1 MGVMVVTEN
10 KEKMSILGLLFSD
23 YDFISLFKM
32 KSKSVNKEEYIKFLM
47 ETFKK
52 IDNEYSLI
60 DDEEK
65 KIIAKNK
72 INDIVSRLDLNSD
85 EINLNNYSWYE
96 QEDTKKLALKR

>member
-1 MGVMVVTEN
+1 MVVTEN
-10 KEKMSILGLLFSD
+10 KEEMSILGLLFSD

-32 KSKSVNKEEYIKFLM
+32 NSKSVNKEEYIKFLK

>member
-1 MGVMVVTEN
+1 MVVTEN
-10 KEKMSILGLLFSD
+10 KERMSILGLLFSD

-72 INDIVSRLDLNSD
+72 INDIVSRLDLDGD
-85 EINLNNYSWYE
+85 EIDLNNYSWYE
-96 QEDTKKLALKR
+96 QEGTKKLALRK

>member
-1 MGVMVVTEN
+1 MVVTEN

-32 KSKSVNKEEYIKFLM
+32 KSKSVNKEEYIKSLM

-65 KIIAKNK
+65 KIVAKNK

-96 QEDTKKLALKR
+96 QEDTKELALKR

>member
-1 MGVMVVTEN
+1 MVVTEN

-32 KSKSVNKEEYIKFLM
+32 KSKLVNKEEYISFLK

-72 INDIVSRLDLNSD
+72 INDIVLRLDLNSD

>member
-1 MGVMVVTEN
+1 MVVTEN
-10 KEKMSILGLLFSD
+10 KEEMSILGLLFSD

-32 KSKSVNKEEYIKFLM
+32 KSKSVNKEEYIKFLK

-96 QEDTKKLALKR
+96 QGDTKKLALKR

>member
-1 MGVMVVTEN
+1 MVVTEN

-32 KSKSVNKEEYIKFLM
+32 KSKSVNKEEYIKSLM
-47 ETFKK
+47 KTFKK

-72 INDIVSRLDLNSD
+72 INDIVSRLNLNSD

-96 QEDTKKLALKR
+96 QENTKKLALKR

>member
-1 MGVMVVTEN
+1 MVVTEN

-23 YDFISLFKM
+23 YDFTILFKM
-32 KSKSVNKEEYIKFLM
+32 KSKSVNKEEYIKSLM

-96 QEDTKKLALKR
+96 QGDTKKLALKR

>member
-1 MGVMVVTEN
+1 MVVTEN
-10 KEKMSILGLLFSD
+10 KEEMSILGLLFSD

-32 KSKSVNKEEYIKFLM
+32 KSKSVNKEEYIKFLT

>member
-1 MGVMVVTEN
+1 MVVTEN
-10 KEKMSILGLLFSD
+10 KEEMSILGLLFSD

-72 INDIVSRLDLNSD
+72 INDIVSRLDLDGD
-85 EINLNNYSWYE
+85 EIDLNNYSWYE
-96 QEDTKKLALKR
+96 QEGTKKLALKR

>member
-1 MGVMVVTEN
+1 MVVTEN

-32 KSKSVNKEEYIKFLM
+32 KSKSVNKEEYIKLLM

-52 IDNEYSLI
+52 IDNEYLLI
-60 DDEEK
+60 YDEEK

-72 INDIVSRLDLNSD
+72 INDIVLRLDLNSD

-96 QEDTKKLALKR
+96 QEDTKKLALRK

>member
-1 MGVMVVTEN
+1 MVVTEN
-10 KEKMSILGLLFSD
+10 KEEMSILGLLFSD

-32 KSKSVNKEEYIKFLM
+32 KSKSVNKEEYIKFLK

-96 QEDTKKLALKR
+96 QENTKKLALKR

>member
-1 MGVMVVTEN
+1 MVVTEN

-32 KSKSVNKEEYIKFLM
+32 KSKLVNKEEYINFLK

-72 INDIVSRLDLNSD
+72 INDIVSKLDLNSD

>member
-1 MGVMVVTEN
+1 MVVTEN
-10 KEKMSILGLLFSD
+10 KEEMSILGLLFSD

-72 INDIVSRLDLNSD
+72 INDIVSRLDLDGD
-85 EINLNNYSWYE
+85 EIDLNNYSWYE
-96 QEDTKKLALKR
+96 QEDTKKLELKK

>member
-1 MGVMVVTEN
+1 MVVTEN

-23 YDFISLFKM
+23 YDFTSLFKM

>member
-1 MGVMVVTEN
+1 MVVTEN

-23 YDFISLFKM
+23 YDFTSLFKM
-32 KSKSVNKEEYIKFLM
+32 KSKLVNKEEYIKFLT

>member
-1 MGVMVVTEN
+1 MVVTEN

-23 YDFISLFKM
+23 YDFTSLFKM
-32 KSKSVNKEEYIKFLM
+32 KSKSVNKEEYIKSLM

-85 EINLNNYSWYE
+85 EINLSNYSWYE

>member
-1 MGVMVVTEN
+1 MVVTEN
-10 KEKMSILGLLFSD
+10 KEEMSILGLLFSD

-32 KSKSVNKEEYIKFLM
+32 KSKSVNKEEYIKFLK

-72 INDIVSRLDLNSD
+72 INDIVSRLDLDSD
-85 EINLNNYSWYE
+85 EIDLNNYSWYE

>member
-1 MGVMVVTEN
+1 MVVTEN

-32 KSKSVNKEEYIKFLM
+32 KSKLVNKEEYINFLK

-96 QEDTKKLALKR
+96 QEDTKKLELKK

>member
-1 MGVMVVTEN
+1 MVVTEN

-32 KSKSVNKEEYIKFLM
+32 KSKLVNKEEYIKFLM

-72 INDIVSRLDLNSD
+72 INDIVSRLDLN
-85 EINLNNYSWYE
+85 NYSWYE
-96 QEDTKKLALKR
+96 QEGIKKLALKR

>member
-1 MGVMVVTEN
+1 MVVTEN

-32 KSKSVNKEEYIKFLM
+32 KSKSVNKEEYIKSLM

-96 QEDTKKLALKR
+96 QEDTKKLALRK

>member
-1 MGVMVVTEN
+1 MVVTEN
-10 KEKMSILGLLFSD
+10 KEKMSIVGLLFSD
-23 YDFISLFKM
+23 YDFTSLFKM

-96 QEDTKKLALKR
+96 QEKKQM

>member
-1 MGVMVVTEN
+1 MVVTEN

-32 KSKSVNKEEYIKFLM
+32 KSKSVNKEEYISFLK

-65 KIIAKNK
+65 KIVAKNK

-96 QEDTKKLALKR
+96 QENTKELALKR

>member
-1 MGVMVVTEN
+1 MVVTEN
-10 KEKMSILGLLFSD
+10 KERMSILGLLFSD

-32 KSKSVNKEEYIKFLM
+32 KSKSVNKEEYINFLK

-72 INDIVSRLDLNSD
+72 INDIVSRLDLDGD
-85 EINLNNYSWYE
+85 EIDLNNYSWYE

>member
-1 MGVMVVTEN
+1 MVVTEN

-32 KSKSVNKEEYIKFLM
+32 KSKSVNKEEYIKSLM

-65 KIIAKNK
+65 KIIVKNK
-72 INDIVSRLDLNSD
+72 INDIVSRLDLDGD
-85 EINLNNYSWYE
+85 EIDLNNYSWYE
-96 QEDTKKLALKR
+96 QEGTKKLALRK

>member
-1 MGVMVVTEN
+1 MVATEN
-10 KEKMSILGLLFSD
+10 KEKISILGLLFSD

-32 KSKSVNKEEYIKFLM
+32 KSKLVNKEEYINFLK

-60 DDEEK
+60 YDEEK

-72 INDIVSRLDLNSD
+72 INDIVSRLDLDSD
-85 EINLNNYSWYE
+85 EIDLNNYSWYE
-96 QEDTKKLALKR
+96 QEGTKKLALRK

>member
-1 MGVMVVTEN
+1 MVVTEN

-85 EINLNNYSWYE
+85 EIDLNNYSWYE

>member
-1 MGVMVVTEN
+1 MVVTEN

-32 KSKSVNKEEYIKFLM
+32 KSKLVNKEEYINFLK

-72 INDIVSRLDLNSD
+72 INDIVLRLDLNSD

>member
-1 MGVMVVTEN
+1 MVVTEN

-96 QEDTKKLALKR
+96 QEDTKELALKR

>member
-1 MGVMVVTEN
+1 MVVTEN
-10 KEKMSILGLLFSD
+10 KEEMSILGLLFSD

-32 KSKSVNKEEYIKFLM
+32 KSKSVNKEEDKKILK
-47 ETFKK
+47 ETIKK

-72 INDIVSRLDLNSD
+72 INDIVSRLDFTNS
-85 EINLNNYSWYE
+85 SWYE
-96 QEDTKKLALKR
+96 QQKN

>member
-1 MGVMVVTEN
+1 MVVTEN
-10 KEKMSILGLLFSD
+10 KEEMSILGLLFSD

-32 KSKSVNKEEYIKFLM
+32 KSKSVNKEEYISFLK

-72 INDIVSRLDLNSD
+72 IDDIVSRLDLNSD

-96 QEDTKKLALKR
+96 QEDTKKLSLRK

>member
-1 MGVMVVTEN
+1 MVVTEN

-32 KSKSVNKEEYIKFLM
+32 KSKSVNKEEYIKSLM

-65 KIIAKNK
+65 KIVAKNK

-96 QEDTKKLALKR
+96 QEDTKKLSLRK

>member
-1 MGVMVVTEN
+1 MVVTEN

-32 KSKSVNKEEYIKFLM
+32 KSKSVNKEEYISFLK

-52 IDNEYSLI
+52 IDNEYLLI

-85 EINLNNYSWYE
+85 EINLSNYSWYE

>member
-1 MGVMVVTEN
+1 MVVTEN

-32 KSKSVNKEEYIKFLM
+32 KSKSVNKEEYIKSLM
-47 ETFKK
+47 ETFRK

-96 QEDTKKLALKR
+96 QENTKELALKR

>member
-1 MGVMVVTEN
+1 MVVTEN

-32 KSKSVNKEEYIKFLM
+32 KSKSVNKEEYIKSLM

-85 EINLNNYSWYE
+85 GINLNNYSWYE
-96 QEDTKKLALKR
+96 QEDTKKLELKK

>member
-1 MGVMVVTEN
+1 MVVTEN

-32 KSKSVNKEEYIKFLM
+32 KSKSVNKEEYIIFLM

-72 INDIVSRLDLNSD
+72 INDIVSRLGLNSD
-85 EINLNNYSWYE
+85 EINLNNYSWFE
-96 QEDTKKLALKR
+96 QEDTKELALRK